1 MQLLLFFSV
10 LISQTKWLGGTQKL
24 GKCNCHRVHGLGSG
38 TKGADSLV
46 TSDYRSFLLWGI
58 GDTEH
63 WYAET
68 IPYTANDLN
77 TLHLHILT

>member
-1 MQLLLFFSV
+1 MAWRGPKNWESV
-10 LISQTKWLGGTQKL
+10 IVIESTGF
-24 GKCNCHRVHGLGSG
+24 GSG
-38 TKGADSLV
+38 TRGADSLV

-68 IPYTANDLN
+68 IPYTANDLS